1 MFVITTKTKI
11 ARDQHWQAAAYR
23 LRQASSALSAE
34 FSKGALEAYVEAERA
49 LLAAPA
55 PTKSALGWKLRR
67 VLPVANEIPAE
78 EWDAIVE
85 PLLADIERLL
95 TAA

>member
-1 MFVITTKTKI
+1 MFLITTETEI

-23 LRQASSALSAE
+23 VQQASSALSADC
-34 FSKGALEAYVEAERA
+34 SKGAVDTYVEAERA

-55 PTKSALGWKLRR
+55 PTGSALGWKLRL
-67 VLPVANEIPAE
+67 VLPIANEIPAE